1 MGYQTYI
8 FSFFVTACFI
18 SQVLSQNVPRLTVT
32 PSGGF
37 MQIPEGNYTGEVVGI
52 LTAKDPDDKESL
64 TIEIDHT
71 DASGSLVQLSP
82 PADCGPDSC
91 VTVNITVNATL
102 DRDYE
107 PSQRPLYFKVTDK
120 DGNVDQL
127 RTSLLITDVNDCKPE
142 FKNQPY
148 QLTVPENE
156 PIGTSLLRIS
166 ASDPDIG
173 NGGVIKLRLEDPLNI
188 GNPFSLKGVDLFLT
202 KALNYSINTFYQ
214 LEVHAM
220 DNADPYNNA
229 TPANLI
235 VNIED
240 VQNSPPYFIYQPYIG
255 SIPENT
261 ETGYHILTVHA
272 LDGDRGVPNSIEYF
286 FVEGGAEHN
295 FTINS
300 TSGTIS
306 VAGLLDAD
314 DEDVQQ
320 NGGLFRLTVNA
331 SEIIPAGQNNTG
343 ITWSTTSVSITVTDI
358 NDNRPV
364 FTKPVYHASVA
375 ENSPKGI
382 PLTMENG
389 ELIEVFDIDQV
400 PNNRFNLSINTDN
413 HLSSAFDTI
422 PSQFTTIYGRSTI
435 ILNVNN
441 TEFLDY
447 ETRTNI
453 TIQLKATENATYESE
468 TKIIVSILDVND
480 NSPIFDEYQRT
491 TFMVHENVNS
501 GTFVGMMKA
510 TDMESGVIY
519 SLDGDEDNVFSID
532 ANNGT
537 ITVNGSLDR
546 ETRSSYTIFVIATD
560 QPEDENQQRA
570 TRIKITIDILD
581 INDNAPEFTQLPSRR
596 DIPEDSQNGTE
607 LLTVRATDRDNGTN
621 QEIVY
626 SLTDNG
632 NITGFSINPDSGS
645 ITISGSLVG
654 MVGSRYLTVMAKDK
668 GIPPLNSTAHINLF
682 VLDVNL
688 HRPIFYKPSHRDYN
702 LSAGILPSVD
712 VMEEQPVES
721 NVFSLYAND
730 SDSGQNGEILY
741 SILPDN
747 SDDWQKFR
755 VDRLTGHLTN
765 LVSLDREVKENYTI
779 VLTAEDQGLPS
790 LETSITLQIVLLDI
804 DDNPPSFENENRD
817 KPFHL
822 SVDEE
827 SRDEEIGQ
835 IFLATDKDAT
845 PIVCYYIIGGEM
857 VNHFNLNKTSGI
869 LSLIG
874 CLDRERKA
882 KVNLVIQASRYCSQK
897 PPVTSNKKEDFTATC
912 PPEYD
917 PENNTLLWVQIEV
930 IDVNDQPPKFKQ
942 NELTAGFLYDVEF
955 GTIVKELREEVTDD
969 DVGIN
974 AITYFRLLGIST
986 KDMEVDIGTVK
997 PLILDSNGTV
1007 KTNMLFSSDMTGA
1020 FVLDIQAYDIGNLTS
1035 DARFEIYIISD
1046 IQRLKLVFMKTP
1058 DEVRAFKGDLI
1069 EELEK
1074 DLQFRIIVDKIA
1086 THQNSDGTPVITKSD
1101 MFIHARYLDTDK
1113 VVPAEELW
1121 RAFDFSSTVHV
1132 ILDKFNVIETSP
1144 VAQQAEKNDS
1154 SEENMKKSLIIVT
1167 SGLALI
1173 AITLVL
1179 VLINLRSRYRRRLRA
1194 ASTKTFGSSKDAVPD
1209 LISPGTNKY
1218 YASASNPV
1226 YMKELNIDLTEDS
1239 MSRNSIDDNEVG
1251 DKKATDSSEPEEQ
1264 EIAITLY
1271 EENTYSFK
1279 DANRSSALDL
1289 VLQQYEESAK
1299 AKKGANSLNSISASD
1314 FSNIDDLEHSDI

>member
-1 MGYQTYI
+1 MGFQRYI
-8 FSFFVTACFI
+8 KYSFFVTACVI

-37 MQIPEGNYTGEVVGI
+37 IQIVEGVHNGTYVGS
-52 LTAKDPDDKESL
+52 LTATDPDDGESL
-64 TIEIDHT
+64 RIEIDNT
-71 DASGSLVQLSP
+71 DASDSLVKLSP
-82 PADCGPDSC
+82 PDGNPATG
-91 VTVNITVNATL
+91 VIVNITVHATL

-120 DGNVDQL
+120 VGNVDQL
-127 RTSLLITDVNDCKPE
+127 RTSLLITDINDCKPE

-148 QLTVPENE
+148 QLNVFENATK
-156 PIGTSLLRIS
+156 GTSLLRIS
-166 ASDPDIG
+166 VSDPDTG
-173 NGGVIKLRLEDPLNI
+173 NGGVVNLRLEDPLHM
-188 GNPFSLKGVDLFLT
+188 GNPFSLNGVDLILT
-202 KALNYSINTFYQ
+202 EALNYSINTFYQ
-214 LEVHAM
+214 LEIHAM
-220 DNADPYNNA
+220 DNAPPYNNA

-235 VNIED
+235 VNIKD
-240 VQNSPPYFIYQPYIG
+240 VQNTPPYFIYQPYIG

-286 FVEGGAEHN
+286 FVEGPEHN

-300 TSGTIS
+300 TSGTIYVS
-306 VAGLLDAD
+306 GLLDAD

-331 SEIIPAGQNNTG
+331 SEIIPPDQINTG

-375 ENSPKGI
+375 ENSPTGI
-382 PLTMENG
+382 PLTMDNG

-400 PNNRFNLSINTDN
+400 PNNRFNLSINSDN

-422 PSQFTTIYGRSTI
+422 PAQFTTIYGRSTI
-435 ILNVNN
+435 ILKVNN
-441 TEFLDY
+441 SEYLDY

-480 NSPIFDEYQRT
+480 NSPIFDEHQRT
-491 TFMVHENVNS
+491 TFTVYENVDS
-501 GTFVGMMKA
+501 GTFVGSMKA
-510 TDMESGVIY
+510 TDMESDVVY

-532 ANNGT
+532 ANTGN

-570 TRIKITIDILD
+570 TRLKITINILD
-581 INDNAPEFTQLPSRR
+581 INDNAPEFTELPSRR

-626 SLTDNG
+626 SLTGNG

-645 ITISGSLVG
+645 ITISGSLIG

-668 GIPPLNSTAHINLF
+668 GTPPLNSTANINLF

-702 LSAGILPSVD
+702 LSADIIPTVE
-712 VMEEQPVES
+712 VIEEQSSGS
-721 NVFSLYAND
+721 NVYLLYAND
-730 SDSGQNGEILY
+730 SDSGQNGAILY

-755 VDRLTGHLTN
+755 VDRLTGNLTN
-765 LVSLDREVKENYTI
+765 LGRLDREDKERYTI
-779 VLTAEDQGLPS
+779 VLIAEDQGLPS
-790 LETSITLQIVLLDI
+790 LETSITLRIVLLDI
-804 DDNPPSFENENRD
+804 DDNLPIFENENRGE
-817 KPFHL
+817 PFHL
-822 SVDEE
+822 SVFEE
-827 SRDEEIGQ
+827 SPDVEIGQ

-845 PIVCYYIIGGEM
+845 PIVCYYIQGGEM
-857 VNHFNLNKTSGI
+857 VDHFNLNKTSGI

-874 CLDRERKA
+874 SLDREIIA
-882 KVNLVIQASRYCSQK
+882 KVNLVIQASPDCSQNR
-897 PPVTSNKKEDFTATC
+897 PVTSSKQADFMTSY

-917 PENNTLLWVQIEV
+917 PMNNTLLWVQIEV
-930 IDVNDQPPKFKQ
+930 LDVNDHRPKFKQ
-942 NELTAGFLYDVEF
+942 DELTAGFLYDVEF
-955 GTIVKELREEVTDD
+955 GTIVKELREEVTDA

-974 AITYFRLLGIST
+974 AITYFRLLGITT
-986 KDMEVDIGTVK
+986 KDMEVDTGTDK

-1035 DARFEIYIISD
+1035 DAKFEIYIISD
-1046 IQRLKLVFMKTP
+1046 IQRLKLVFLKTP
-1058 DEVRAFKGDLI
+1058 DEVRAFKDDLI
-1069 EELEK
+1069 KELEK

-1086 THQNSDGTPVITKSD
+1086 THQNTEGTPVITRSD

-1132 ILDKFNVIETSP
+1132 ILDKFNVIETRP

-1154 SEENMKKSLIIVT
+1154 SEENLKKSLIIVT
-1167 SGLALI
+1167 AGLALI

-1194 ASTKTFGSSKDAVPD
+1194 ASTKTFGSARDTVPD
-1209 LISPGTNKY
+1209 LIPPGTNKY

-1239 MSRNSIDDNEVG
+1239 TSRNSIDDNEVG
-1251 DKKATDSSEPEEQ
+1251 DKKAAESSEPEEQ
-1264 EIAITLY
+1264 EIAITLF

-1299 AKKGANSLNSISASD
+1299 AKKDAASLNSISASD
-1314 FSNIDDLEHSDI
+1314 FSNIGDLEHSDI